1 MSSFHEI
8 NFGGG
13 ALERGFWLY
22 VWEVTPSKGSKLYYV
37 GRTGDSSSLNAQSP
51 FNRMG
56 QHLGYAK
63 KSCMLR
69 THLGK
74 QKGTIKPEQCEFRLV
89 AYGPILP
96 EAKER
101 KTHRDRRDR
110 IAGVEKAL
118 ADTMR
123 ESGYAVMN
131 VVHSRKQPDAK
142 LWQQVLKKFERQ
154 FPKLKTD
161 RRLIPAN

>member
-22 VWEVTPSKGSKLYYV
+22 VWEVTPPAGSKLYYV

-63 KSCMLR
+63 NSCMLR
-69 THLGK
+69 THLGN
-74 QKGTIKPEQCEFRLV
+74 QQEMVKPEECRFRLV

-96 EAKER
+96 EARER
-101 KTHRDRRDR
+101 NTHRERRDR

-118 ADTMR
+118 ADAMR

-131 VVHSRKQPDAK
+131 TVRCRKQADAK
-142 LWQQVLKKFERQ
+142 LWQQVLQEFKKEFPNLRQ
-154 FPKLKTD
+154 D
-161 RRLIPAN
+161 DGSIPG

>member
-1 MSSFHEI
+1 VSSFHEI

-13 ALERGFWLY
+13 ALGRGFWLY
-22 VWEVTPSKGSKLYYV
+22 VWEVTPPKGSKLYYV

-63 KSCMLR
+63 NSCMLR

-74 QKGTIKPEQCEFRLV
+74 QKGRVKPEQCKFRLM

-96 EAKER
+96 EANGR
-101 KTHRDRRDR
+101 KTHQERRDR

-118 ADTMR
+118 ADAMR

-131 VVHSRKQPDAK
+131 TVRCRKQRDDI
-142 LWQQVLKKFERQ
+142 LWQQVLQEFEKQ
-154 FPKLKTD
+154 FPKLNTK
-161 RRLIPAN
+161 RRPYPG